1 MHMIPGLPVLGRPR
15 TRIKKSVLL
24 SSLFYWAFT
33 FFRPS
38 SADILPD
45 ILLLE

>member
-33 FFRPS
+33 FF
-38 SADILPD
+38 SAFKCGYIAGYSAA
-45 ILLLE
+45 